1 MRSHADDAAL
11 VQQGWF
17 FLRRVTW
24 AEEEAALEAVLP
36 ALPSFLP
43 ALVAHVGVPEV
54 AEHAMRTPTVLS
66 YMDDVVGALGGCSW
80 RVHWVDALGLG
91 ALTGCTGWPHREGA
105 LGGVSSPL
113 SPSPPCP

>member
-1 MRSHADDAAL
+1 LVPSDDLALEELQSRCSAISPCLAWVEALVRSHADDAAL

-54 AEHAMRTPTVLS
+54 AEHAMRTLAVLS
-66 YMDDVVGALGGCSW
+66 YMDDVVGVLGGCSW
-80 RVHWVDALGLG
+80 RVH
-91 ALTGCTGWPHREGA
+91 
-105 LGGVSSPL
+105 
-113 SPSPPCP
+113 